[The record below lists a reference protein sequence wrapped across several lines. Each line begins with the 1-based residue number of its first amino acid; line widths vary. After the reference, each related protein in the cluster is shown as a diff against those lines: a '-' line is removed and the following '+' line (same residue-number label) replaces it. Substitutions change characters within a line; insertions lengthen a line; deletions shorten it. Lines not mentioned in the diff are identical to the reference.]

1 MPARS
6 ITGIKVE
13 PTAAAQPAAD
23 GMAMFTKNVITV
35 QTGMRKMPKPRTGA
49 AR

>member
-6 ITGIKVE
+6 ISGISVE

-35 QTGMRKMPKPRTGA
+35 ETGTRKRPKPRIGA